1 MNIKKFRY
9 SFEAVILI
17 LGIIIIFNPAIIDM
31 IFNIFGVVIVA
42 YNVIKFVMGKLG
54 KAPEYPIPKFIVGLL
69 IGISVS
75 AIPHMVKFGI
85 PLVLGCF
92 VLYNGLER
100 LVLSYQIKQHG
111 GNSGTSLIMGI
122 AFALLG
128 IIVIINP
135 FKIFRFYTD
144 FRLRLSELCEN
155 IIPCHP
161 NSVGHFFF
169 LQNKFFWVYVHF
181 KSVNGYK
188 LTVFKKLTFKIIFT
202 VIFISHNRY

>member
-9 SFEAVILI
+9 SFEAVIII

-31 IFNIFGVVIVA
+31 IFNIFGVVIIA

-135 FKIFRFYTD
+135 FKTSAFL
-144 FRLRLSELCEN
+144 FRLLGIVLAGMGVMRIVSDMRIRKQNED
-155 IIPCHP
+155 IIPDIIE
-161 NSVGHFFF
+161 G
-169 LQNKFFWVYVHF
+169 
-181 KSVNGYK
+181 
-188 LTVFKKLTFKIIFT
+188 VFHDKK
-202 VIFISHNRY
+202 